1 MLRPICYLCKNAS
14 YQMIEIGRYN
24 DLRITTKTENGLI
37 LTDGEHEVL
46 LPYTDVPKN
55 VEIGENINVFVYM
68 HKDGRLLGTS
78 KKPLACVGDFAFLTV
93 VDDGE
98 DGVFMDIGLD
108 KDIYVPQREQK
119 RPMFKGDSH
128 VVYIFL
134 DESNS
139 RMVASSRLTNFVEEE
154 DIDLEEGD
162 EVSLLIVDRSDLGF
176 NAIIDNKY
184 IGLLYTNELFD
195 QLHPG
200 ETRKGWIKKIRVGGK
215 IDLSLQ
221 PMGYGHILE
230 NKDVILE
237 ELKYS
242 GGIIQLGDK
251 SSPEEIYQRFKISKS
266 AFKKVIGGLYKDRLI
281 IVGDHEIKLFID
293 EEAE

>member
-1 MLRPICYLCKNAS
+1 
-14 YQMIEIGRYN
+14 MIEIGRYN

-37 LTDGEHEVL
+37 LTDGENEVL
-46 LPYTDVPKN
+46 LPYVDVPKN

-184 IGLLYTNELFD
+184 IGLLYTNELFE
-195 QLHPG
+195 QLQPG
-200 ETRKGWIKKIRVGGK
+200 ETRKGWVKKIRVEGK

-230 NKDVILE
+230 NKDVILD
-237 ELKYS
+237 ELKYA
-242 GGIIQLGDK
+242 GGVIHLGDK

-281 IVGDHEIKLFID
+281 TIGDHEIKLFID